1 MSLLAKL
8 FGGGKKGGAP
18 PSPQD
23 AIQRLRGIEEMLQ
36 KKTDFLEKK
45 IEQELN
51 IARKN
56 GTKNKRG
63 NLQILINIFVNS
75 QKPQEFLGGRVLH
88 SVVSDN

>member
-8 FGGGKKGGAP
+8 FGGGKKGEAP
-18 PSPQD
+18 PSPQE

-45 IEQELN
+45 IEQELS

-63 NLQILINIFVNS
+63 NCQNPSNY
-75 QKPQEFLGGRVLH
+75 
-88 SVVSDN
+88 